1 MTHILSLSY
10 GKDSLACL
18 EACKILGYP
27 IDHVM
32 HAEVWA
38 TDTIQADLPPMV
50 EFKEKADKIIKNRY
64 GLTVEHVYAK
74 DINGEKLSYDK
85 YFYSSRNSKVY
96 GRCIYGFPM
105 LMGSW
110 CVDRL
115 KTRVINKALKTYSPT
130 VTSTSNVVQY
140 LGIAADEHDRIGRHT
155 KSGVVMPLVD
165 IGWDEAHCRQWCED
179 NDLLSPIYTNA
190 TRGGCWFCH
199 KQSVNQLRVLRKNYP
214 ELWKLLLQWD
224 LDSPAPFKPDGHT
237 VHDYDRRFCLEDLG
251 CIPKNKKFKWK
262 MLEKIPASKEED
274 CNVL

>member
-27 IDHVM
+27 IDHVI
-32 HAEVWA
+32 HAEIWA

-64 GLTVEHVYAK
+64 GLTVEHVCAK

-85 YFYSSRNSKVY
+85 YFYRTRNNKVY
-96 GRCIYGFPM
+96 GRCIYGFPG
-105 LMGSW
+105 LIGSW

-115 KTRVINKALKTYSPT
+115 KTRVINKTLKTYSPT
-130 VTSTSNVVQY
+130 VTSTANVVQY
-140 LGIAADEHDRIGRHT
+140 LGIAADEHDRIVRHT

-224 LDSPAPFKPDGHT
+224 LDSPVPFKPGGHT

-251 CIPKNKKFKWK
+251 CIPKDKKFKWK
-262 MLEKIPASKEED
+262 MLEKIPASKEGD